1 MTSNKLLKTIV
12 FSLVGL
18 AVFLT
23 GFVLTRKS
31 VENQQALINN
41 SLVARFDQPEER
53 RAEPTGVFAISRDKA
68 NFTTLANGGKEIWY
82 YNADNG
88 EIRYVPADNLAGGT
102 KLVAKIQPGA
112 SRIGWGQN
120 KTLVAQYTTGAIFFD
135 LNANYS
141 KNYGS
146 LIKSPSLNKAGDKVV
161 YNYFNAESKEG
172 NVSVADP
179 RIEHFKNV
187 LPTRF
192 ESWQT
197 GWLDND
203 TLALTKPPTLDNL
216 AASLFVL
223 SVDSG
228 GLQTIL
234 DSRKNL
240 ETAWSPSGGR
250 VLYSH
255 YDISTEENGLF
266 VMNLSDKQETS
277 LGQIWDASKC
287 VWSIDNKTV
296 YCATKSGFYS
306 LDTTSSKPAPQKVGS
321 GTATDLAAAAANA
334 SGLVL
339 TSAEDYLIFKNLK
352 DGKLYGM
359 KVR

>member
-1 MTSNKLLKTIV
+1 MSHRFLKFTV
-12 FSLVGL
+12 FSLIGL

-23 GFVLTRKS
+23 GFILTRKS

-41 SLVARFDQPEER
+41 SLVTRFDQPEEK
-53 RAEPTGVFAISRDKA
+53 RAEPSGVFAISRDKA
-68 NFTTLANGGKEIWY
+68 SFATLTNGSKEIWY
-82 YNADNG
+82 YNPANG
-88 EIRYVPADNLAGGT
+88 EIRYVPTDNLAGGT

-112 SRIGWGQN
+112 SHISWGQS

-135 LNANYS
+135 LNSNYS

-146 LIKSPSLNKAGDKVV
+146 LIKNPSLNKTGDKIA
-161 YNYFNAESKEG
+161 YNYFNTESKEG

-179 RIEHFKNV
+179 RIEHFKNI

-192 ESWQT
+192 ESWQI

-203 TLALTKPPTLDNL
+203 TLTLIKPPTLDNL
-216 AASLFVL
+216 TASLFVL
-223 SVDSG
+223 NADSG

-250 VLYSH
+250 ILYSH

-266 VMNLSDKQETS
+266 VMNLSDKQETP
-277 LGQIWDASKC
+277 LGQTWDASRC
-287 VWSIDNKTV
+287 TWSIDNKTV
-296 YCATKSGFYS
+296 YCAIKDGFYS
-306 LDTTSSKPAPQKVGS
+306 LDTTSNKPTPKKVGS
-321 GTATDLAAAAANA
+321 GTATDLATSAANA

-352 DGKLYGM
+352 DGKLYGL
-359 KVR
+359 KLGS